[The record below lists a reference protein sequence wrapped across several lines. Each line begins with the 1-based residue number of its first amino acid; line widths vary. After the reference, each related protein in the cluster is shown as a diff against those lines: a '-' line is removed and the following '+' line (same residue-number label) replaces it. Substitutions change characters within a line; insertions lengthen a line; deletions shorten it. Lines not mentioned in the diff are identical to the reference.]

1 VVVSPCALFRLLLTH
16 AGGAQVFEKLGDNLL
31 TLIKRYDYRGV
42 PLDYVRSITQQMLV
56 GLDYLHRERQIIH
69 TDLKPENVLL
79 EHALP
84 DAMRRR
90 RSSVALS
97 GGKGGKA
104 SAPGGGAAA
113 GASGALTKNQK
124 KKLKRKAKKG
134 GGADGGAGGSEATG
148 GASESGPGADE
159 PSAAGDEDGPVE
171 APEADAADSGAATE
185 PAADVAAAAPD
196 ASAPPNTDAAALCE
210 APATDAAA
218 ASPPPAEGDDAAA
231 APADV
236 SALPFSLDCKIVDLG
251 NACWTYKQFT
261 NDIQTRQYR
270 CPEVLLGAP
279 YGTAADMWSLAC
291 IVFELVTGDLL
302 FDPRSG
308 EDYERDEDHL
318 ALMIELVGRIP
329 RKVALGGKYSRD
341 YFTKTGEL
349 KHIRRLRM
357 WPLDR
362 VLQDK
367 YRLDGD
373 EARSLADFLTP
384 MLQFVPETR
393 ATAAAC
399 LLHPWLRG
407 GAAGGAGGA
416 PPQGEQGVAAT
427 ADAGGDQA
435 APVTPEE
442 DGEGEAAPPEAE
454 APPDTAPEAGEAN
467 ATAAEEE

>member
-1 VVVSPCALFRLLLTH
+1 M
-16 AGGAQVFEKLGDNLL
+16 FEKLGDNLL

-42 PLDYVRSITQQMLV
+42 PLDFVRTITHQMLV

-79 EHALP
+79 EHPLP
-84 DAMRRR
+84 DTMRRR
-90 RSSVALS
+90 RSSVAGAS
-97 GGKGGKA
+97 KGGGKA
-104 SAPGGGAAA
+104 GAAGAGAAAA
-113 GASGALTKNQK
+113 GAAAPLTKNQK

-134 GGADGGAGGSEATG
+134 GGAADGGAGGSEATG
-148 GASESGPGADE
+148 GESAPSGDAAAADDD
-159 PSAAGDEDGPVE
+159 AGDVGDGD
-171 APEADAADSGAATE
+171 AGDAADSGAVSE
-185 PAADVAAAAPD
+185 PAADAPADAPATSSPPDAAAA
-196 ASAPPNTDAAALCE
+196 ARCE
-210 APATDAAA
+210 APASNGSP
-218 ASPPPAEGDDAAA
+218 ASPPPPAEGGDAGV
-231 APADV
+231 PGPPLADG
-236 SALPFSLDCKIVDLG
+236 STPPFSLACKIVDLG

-270 CPEVLLGAP
+270 CPEVLLGSP

-367 YRLDGD
+367 YRLDAA
-373 EARSLADFLTP
+373 EALSLADFLLP
-384 MLQFVPETR
+384 MLQFMPESR
-393 ATAAAC
+393 ATAAQS
-399 LLHPWLRG
+399 LQHPWLRG
-407 GAAGGAGGA
+407 IGVAAGSA
-416 PPQGEQGVAAT
+416 PPVGEAQGEQAE
-427 ADAGGDQA
+427 QA
-435 APVTPEE
+435 APGTPAEAE
-442 DGEGEAAPPEAE
+442 ATPPEGETAPDAAPEAAGAEGEA
-454 APPDTAPEAGEAN
+454 
-467 ATAAEEE
+467 

>member
-1 VVVSPCALFRLLLTH
+1 M
-16 AGGAQVFEKLGDNLL
+16 FEKLGDNLL

-159 PSAAGDEDGPVE
+159 PSAAGDDDGPAE
-171 APEADAADSGAATE
+171 AAEADAADSGAATE

-231 APADV
+231 PADP
-236 SALPFSLDCKIVDLG
+236 SASPFSLDCKIVDLG

-454 APPDTAPEAGEAN
+454 APPDTAPEADEAD
-467 ATAAEEE
+467 AAAAEEE

>member
-1 VVVSPCALFRLLLTH
+1 MVVSPCALFRLLLTH

-148 GASESGPGADE
+148 GASESGPGGDE
-159 PSAAGDEDGPVE
+159 PSAAGDDDGPVE

-196 ASAPPNTDAAALCE
+196 ASAPPNTDTAARCE

-231 APADV
+231 PADV
-236 SALPFSLDCKIVDLG
+236 SASPFSLDCKIVDLG

-384 MLQFVPETR
+384 VLQFVPETR

-454 APPDTAPEAGEAN
+454 APPDTAPEADEAD
-467 ATAAEEE
+467 AAAAEEE